1 MEKKALVDAISTLID
16 IECLRKKTNKSKL
29 SLQLGK
35 NSRYLK
41 NMFNKNESIDISV
54 ICEISILL
62 ECEPNKLIPNL
73 DFLKTLN

>member
-1 MEKKALVDAISTLID
+1 MGKKALVDAISTLID

-35 NSRYLK
+35 NSRYLN

-54 ICEISILL
+54 IC
-62 ECEPNKLIPNL
+62 
-73 DFLKTLN
+73 